1 MALQKLRKGTSGWI
15 AKIFLV
21 LLTFSFLVWGIADV
35 FRGMSAT
42 DVASVGNTDISTA
55 EFRQRYLDQV
65 QQLGQSMG
73 RAVTPDEARAF
84 GLDRR
89 VLNQM
94 IADATLNEQAA
105 RMGLVIGDEQI
116 AEEVRNN
123 PGYRPPGAEAF
134 DPDYF
139 ARLLR
144 ANGMTEQR
152 FIAAE
157 KQRVMRQQLVQSF
170 AEGLKAPKVM
180 VDAVERYEGE
190 ARNVSYIL
198 ISPKAVKEPP
208 APTDEQL
215 KAYFEANKMTFRAP
229 EYRKI
234 AVLALTP
241 EAILGNISISD
252 DELRAAYEADKTRF
266 GQPERREVHQI
277 VFTKPEDAT
286 AAAQKLE
293 NGASFADIAQEQ
305 GLSAADTNLGLVE
318 RSAILDPK
326 VAETAFSLEKG
337 GVSAPVKGRF
347 GSVLVQVTQ
356 IQPESVRPFEQ
367 VRAQLEHE
375 IAMRQAQAR
384 LLDEHDAVEDERASG
399 STLAETAQKL
409 GLKLQTFAEVDRS
422 GRTATGAPADI
433 PGGKQVVDTAFDTD
447 PNIEAET
454 VQLPDQEGFVWL
466 ETLEIT
472 PARDRTFEEA
482 KAAVMARWQA
492 SETAKAVE
500 VRAQEL
506 LARAQ
511 AGTPLAQVAAE
522 ADLPLQ
528 IADGLMRGRANGAFT
543 VDALQQVFDAQD
555 GGLSEAAAATAPDR
569 VVFQI
574 TKIMSP
580 QLSAAQESH
589 IAQQISQQM
598 ENDILLQYLATVQ
611 EQIGVKINPQAL
623 AQAVGSGDAN

>member
-1 MALQKLRKGTSGWI
+1 MALQTLRKGTSGWI

-42 DVASVGNTDISTA
+42 DVASVGNTDISAA

-94 IADATLNEQAA
+94 IADATLDEQAA
-105 RMGLVIGDEQI
+105 RMGLAIGSEQI

-123 PGYRPPGAEAF
+123 PGYRPPGASAF

-144 ANGMTEQR
+144 SNGMTEQR

-157 KQRVMRQQLVQSF
+157 KQRMLRQQLVQSF
-170 AEGLKAPKVM
+170 ADGMKAPKVM
-180 VDAVERYEGE
+180 VEAIERYEGE

-198 ISPKAVKEPP
+198 VSPKAVGDLL

-215 KAYFEANKMTFRAP
+215 KAYFDANKMTFRAP

-241 EAILGNISISD
+241 ASILGKVKVSQ
-252 DELRAAYEADKTRF
+252 DELRAAYDADKARF
-266 GQPERREVHQI
+266 GQPERREVQQI
-277 VFTKPEDAT
+277 VFTNPEDAA
-286 AAAQKLE
+286 AAAQKLKDR
-293 NGASFADIAQEQ
+293 ASFADVAREQ
-305 GLSAADTNLGLVE
+305 GLSAADTSLGMVE

-326 VAETAFSLEKG
+326 VADAAFSLKQGE
-337 GVSAPVKGRF
+337 VSAPVQGRF
-347 GSVLVQVTQ
+347 GTVLVQVSQ
-356 IQPESVRPFEQ
+356 IQPGSVRPFEQ

-409 GLKLQTFAEVDRS
+409 GLKVQQFAEVDRS
-422 GRTATGAPADI
+422 GRTPSGAPADI
-433 PGGKQVVDTAFDTD
+433 PGGAQVIEAAFDTD
-447 PNIEAET
+447 PGIEADT
-454 VQLPDQEGFVWL
+454 VQLPDNEGFVWL
-466 ETLEIT
+466 ETQEVI

-482 KAAVMARWQA
+482 RAAVAERWTA
-492 SETAKAVE
+492 DEMAKAVE
-500 VRAQEL
+500 VRAVEL
-506 LARAQ
+506 LARAK

-522 ADLPLQ
+522 SNLPLQ

-543 VDALQQVFDAQD
+543 VDALTQVFDAKD
-555 GGLSEAAAATAPDR
+555 GGMGEAAAATAPDR
-569 VVFQI
+569 VIFQV
-574 TKIMSP
+574 TKILAPQISP
-580 QLSAAQESH
+580 EQENA
-589 IAQQISQQM
+589 IARQVSQQM
-598 ENDILLQYLATVQ
+598 ENDILLQYLATLQ
-611 EQIGVKINPQAL
+611 EQIGVKINPRAL
-623 AQAVGSGDAN
+623 AQAVGAGESN